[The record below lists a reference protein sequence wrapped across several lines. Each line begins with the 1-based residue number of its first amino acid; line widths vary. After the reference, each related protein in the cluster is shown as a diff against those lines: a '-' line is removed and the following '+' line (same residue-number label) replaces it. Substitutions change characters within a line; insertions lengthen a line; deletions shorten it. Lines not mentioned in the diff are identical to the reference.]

1 MLFVLWYLAGLL
13 GCCFLRRS
21 YLDFEE
27 NWEKRP
33 KFWCMSPMGY
43 ASVIAAAVGGLT
55 VFLTGILMWYMEA
68 PKSKGFKKWWTTPIC
83 NGKDVS

>member
-1 MLFVLWYLAGLL
+1 
-13 GCCFLRRS
+13 
-21 YLDFEE
+21 
-27 NWEKRP
+27 
-33 KFWCMSPMGY
+33 MGY